1 MDNNTLPFA
10 ELEIKAL
17 VEAIRRLEERI
28 SALEDAKDEKD
39 DERTAIVDRFLDF
52 KYPQGAGLDGMRPA
66 WVQGIFYE
74 WARANG
80 VEYELD
86 KGGSRILTN
95 AIKRRFGFK
104 IVDDCIKGGGND

>member
-1 MDNNTLPFA
+1 
-10 ELEIKAL
+10 
-17 VEAIRRLEERI
+17 
-28 SALEDAKDEKD
+28 
-39 DERTAIVDRFLDF
+39 
-52 KYPQGAGLDGMRPA
+52 MRPA

-104 IVDDCIKGGGND
+104 IVDDCIKGEGND